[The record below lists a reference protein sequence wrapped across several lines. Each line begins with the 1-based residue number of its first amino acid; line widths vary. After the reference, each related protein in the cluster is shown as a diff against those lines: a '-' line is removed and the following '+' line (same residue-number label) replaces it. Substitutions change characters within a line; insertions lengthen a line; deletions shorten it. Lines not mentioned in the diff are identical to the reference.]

1 MKRKQKCLTDGQIKE
16 LLNSKYVEKVFNN
29 RIIYTN
35 EFKIMALMQYRN
47 GLPPVVGRVQLFA
60 PK

>member
-1 MKRKQKCLTDGQIKE
+1 MKRKQKYLTDVQIKE

-35 EFKIMALMQYRN
+35 DIKNIEHLDFE
-47 GLPPVVGRVQLFA
+47 
-60 PK
+60 